1 MINLNQVFTIH
12 PSKIMKNYPNLK
24 VVLAVFA
31 LLFLLISQSTFAQ
44 GTGKLKG
51 SSAEER
57 ANFQTEWMKEKL
69 HLDANQ
75 IQKVKDINLKYA
87 LKNEPVM
94 KSSDGKLAKF
104 RQLKANQ
111 NDKEAELKQVFSKEQ
126 FKQYEELKDE
136 LQEKMKERMQNS

>member
-12 PSKIMKNYPNLK
+12 PIKIMKNYPNSK
-24 VVLAVFA
+24 IVLAVFA

-44 GTGKLKG
+44 GAGKLKG

-69 HLDANQ
+69 HLDSTQ
-75 IQKVKDINLKYA
+75 VQKVKDINLKYA
-87 LKNEPVM
+87 LKNEPIM
-94 KSSDGKLAKF
+94 KSSDGKLTKF

-111 NDKEAELKQVFSKEQ
+111 TEKEAELKRVFSKEQ